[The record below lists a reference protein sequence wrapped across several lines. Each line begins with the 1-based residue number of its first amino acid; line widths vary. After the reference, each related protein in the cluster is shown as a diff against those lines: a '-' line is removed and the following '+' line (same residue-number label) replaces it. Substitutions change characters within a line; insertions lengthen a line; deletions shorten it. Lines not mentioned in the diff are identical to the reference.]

1 MIFLFLI
8 IAQILSM
15 KIIALPQ
22 TDSDWYSS
30 GNAALICTVETNT
43 GDVKTSLHWTNSTGS
58 LISNTHIKSSETVSI
73 SNTVHQS
80 MLEFQ
85 SLQVHADLYY
95 CVATIG
101 SSMKEEWYYV
111 SVLSGK

>member
-1 MIFLFLI
+1 
-8 IAQILSM
+8 M

-30 GNAALICTVETNT
+30 GNAALICTVVTNT

-73 SNTVHQS
+73 SNTIHQS